1 MIKAQLKSNFSP
13 TFLLN
18 FFKTTDVEER
28 ESLKLERESEIWL
41 RSWVKVGLKLCL
53 YHTSKQKGGEVA
65 RWCGTRD

>member
-28 ESLKLERESEIWL
+28 ESLKLERESEI
-41 RSWVKVGLKLCL
+41 L
-53 YHTSKQKGGEVA
+53 YSYHYS
-65 RWCGTRD
+65 GTQYSPLSLMEKKKW